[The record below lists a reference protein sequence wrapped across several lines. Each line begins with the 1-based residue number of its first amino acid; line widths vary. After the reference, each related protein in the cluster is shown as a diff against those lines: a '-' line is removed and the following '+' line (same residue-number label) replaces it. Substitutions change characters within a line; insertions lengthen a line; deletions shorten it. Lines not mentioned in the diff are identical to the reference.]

1 MHDNLSPPLQ
11 YVWNKMS
18 QSLILEFEYWTEKNC
33 WSFSYIFVA
42 QARIINS
49 HKTQGPLPTAAL
61 QVENQWTLQ
70 EIGFQLFYLKH

>member
-1 MHDNLSPPLQ
+1 M
-11 YVWNKMS
+11 WNKMS
-18 QSLILEFEYWTEKNC
+18 QSLILEFKYWTEKIAEV
-33 WSFSYIFVA
+33 SHIFFVA
-42 QARIINS
+42 QTRIINS